1 MKTMPARQR
10 VHIEWAIA
18 LALLMVA
25 TPIALRGEN
34 RTLEIDDLRLEVSLS
49 TPVLSPDGSQVIIT
63 TSVPNY
69 EENRSDRKMLLIDIA
84 TGEQRELTPHRR
96 DASQHRWSPS
106 GDRLAFTDAGEVDPS
121 NKDTKGNQV
130 FILPMNGGEALQVT
144 HAKEGVQK
152 FEWSTDGK
160 HILYISPEPAIK
172 REGKEH
178 HNKSFEAGDHSLLI
192 LEASRSAQLWIIAVA
207 GGEAE
212 KLTEG
217 VEEIGSFAVSPDG
230 TTLALEVWPSPYTAD
245 EYINS
250 IRLLDLKSGE
260 TRHLLGG
267 NYTEFMV
274 FSSDGRYLAFGQTR
288 GPETFFRPTGVFVVP
303 VSEGKPIDVTA
314 KIDRYLESVAWL
326 PGGESILVGGSD
338 LTTRALWFQPFDGP
352 AQRLDLGD
360 IHPDTPVVA
369 PSGTVVFLGT
379 ETHRPPELY
388 AMRVGDW
395 QPRRLT
401 NFNAALAAMKQGEV
415 ETVSWDGPDGFKQ
428 NGVLIYPPNYKEGR
442 RYPLVLNIHGGPMG
456 RSGVAF
462 NIFNQIMA
470 ARGWLV
476 FSPNYRGS
484 LSQGDAFQSA
494 VINDTS
500 EGPGR
505 DIMSGLQVLKD
516 RGIVDEKRVAVSGW
530 SYGGHMTVWLT
541 AHFKGWAAAV
551 AGAAAT
557 DWFDWYNTGDYNVWS
572 GFALGGSPWLNDNA
586 MKYWQQS
593 PIAHAHKIRTPTL
606 ILSNTGDER
615 VPISQSYKL
624 YHALK
629 DNKVEVQFIAYP
641 VLGHWPGDPV
651 HARDVRRRWLNWIA
665 DHF

>member
-1 MKTMPARQR
+1 MNKMPIRQR
-10 VHIEWAIA
+10 KPVKWAIA
-18 LALLMVA
+18 LAVVMAAAPL
-25 TPIALRGEN
+25 ALQAEN
-34 RTLEIDDLRLEVSLS
+34 RTLEIDDLRLEVGLS

-69 EENRSDRKMLLIDIA
+69 EDNRSDRKMLLIDIA

-96 DASQHRWSPS
+96 DASQLRWSPS
-106 GDRLAFTDAGEVDPS
+106 GDRLAFTDASEVDHS
-121 NKDTKGNQV
+121 NKETKSSQV

-144 HAKEGVQK
+144 HAKEGVRK
-152 FEWSTDGK
+152 FAWSTNGK

-172 REGKEH
+172 REGEER
-178 HNKSFEAGDHSLLI
+178 HNKSFEVGDHSLLI

-250 IRLLDLKSGE
+250 IRLLNLESGE
-260 TRHLLGG
+260 ARHLLGG
-267 NYTEFMV
+267 FYTEFME
-274 FSSDGRYLAFGQTR
+274 FSPDGRYLAFGQTR
-288 GPETFFRPTGVFVVP
+288 GPETFFRPTGVFVIP

-338 LTTRALWFQPFDGP
+338 LTTRALWFQPFDSA

-360 IHPDTPVVA
+360 IHPGTPVVA
-369 PSGTVVFLGT
+369 ANGTIVFRGT
-379 ETHRPPELY
+379 QTHRPAELY
-388 AMRVGDW
+388 TMRVGEW

-401 NFNAALAAMKQGEV
+401 NFNAALAAMEHGEV
-415 ETVSWDGPDGFKQ
+415 ETVIWDGSDGFKL
-428 NGVLIYPPNYKEGR
+428 NGVLIYPPDYKKGQ

-456 RSGVAF
+456 RSSVAF
-462 NIFNQIMA
+462 NTFNQIMA

-505 DIMSGLQVLKD
+505 DIMSGIQVLKD

-593 PIAHAHKIRTPTL
+593 PIAHAHQIRTPTL

-615 VPISQSYKL
+615 IPISQSYKL

-641 VLGHWPGDPV
+641 VPDHWPRDPV

>member
-1 MKTMPARQR
+1 
-10 VHIEWAIA
+10 
-18 LALLMVA
+18 
-25 TPIALRGEN
+25 
-34 RTLEIDDLRLEVSLS
+34 
-49 TPVLSPDGSQVIIT
+49 
-63 TSVPNY
+63 
-69 EENRSDRKMLLIDIA
+69 
-84 TGEQRELTPHRR
+84 
-96 DASQHRWSPS
+96 
-106 GDRLAFTDAGEVDPS
+106 
-121 NKDTKGNQV
+121 
-130 FILPMNGGEALQVT
+130 
-144 HAKEGVQK
+144 
-152 FEWSTDGK
+152 
-160 HILYISPEPAIK
+160 
-172 REGKEH
+172 
-178 HNKSFEAGDHSLLI
+178 
-192 LEASRSAQLWIIAVA
+192 
-207 GGEAE
+207 
-212 KLTEG
+212 
-217 VEEIGSFAVSPDG
+217 
-230 TTLALEVWPSPYTAD
+230 
-245 EYINS
+245 
-250 IRLLDLKSGE
+250 
-260 TRHLLGG
+260 
-267 NYTEFMV
+267 MV
-274 FSSDGRYLAFGQTR
+274 FSPDGRYLAFGQTR
-288 GPETFFRPTGVFVVP
+288 GPETFFLPTGVFVIP

-326 PGGESILVGGSD
+326 PGGKSILVGGSD

-369 PSGTVVFLGT
+369 PNGTVVFLGT
-379 ETHRPPELY
+379 ETHRPAELY
-388 AMRVGDW
+388 TMRVGEW
-395 QPRRLT
+395 RPRRLT

-415 ETVSWDGPDGFKQ
+415 ETVSWDGPDDFKQ
-428 NGVLIYPPNYKEGR
+428 NGVLIYPPDYKEGQ

-484 LSQGDAFQSA
+484 LSQGKAFQSA

-505 DIMSGLQVLKD
+505 DIMSGIQVLKD
-516 RGIVDEKRVAVSGW
+516 RGIVDEERVAVSGW

-541 AHFKGWAAAV
+541 AHYEGWAAAV

-593 PIAHAHKIRTPTL
+593 PIAHAHQIRTPTL

-641 VLGHWPGDPV
+641 VPDHWPGDPV
-651 HARDVRRRWLNWIA
+651 HTRDVRRRWLNWIA

>member
-1 MKTMPARQR
+1 MNKMPIRQR
-10 VHIEWAIA
+10 KPVKWAIA
-18 LALLMVA
+18 LAVVMAAAPL
-25 TPIALRGEN
+25 ALQAEN
-34 RTLEIDDLRLEVSLS
+34 RTLEIDDLRLEVGLS
-49 TPVLSPDGSQVIIT
+49 TPVLSPDGSQIIIT

-121 NKDTKGNQV
+121 NKETKGSQV

-152 FEWSTDGK
+152 FDWSADGK
-160 HILYISPEPAIK
+160 RILYTSPEPAIK
-172 REGKEH
+172 REGEER
-178 HNKSFEAGDHSLLI
+178 HNKSFEVGDHSLLI
-192 LEASRSAQLWIIAVA
+192 VEASRSAQLWIIAVA
-207 GGEAE
+207 GGEAQ

-267 NYTEFMV
+267 YYTEFMV
-274 FSSDGRYLAFGQTR
+274 FSPDGRYLAFGQTR
-288 GPETFFRPTGVFVVP
+288 GPETFFHPTGVFVIP
-303 VSEGKPIDVTA
+303 VSEGKLIDVTA

-338 LTTRALWFQPFDGP
+338 LTTRALWFQPFDSA

-360 IHPDTPVVA
+360 IHPGTPVVA
-369 PSGTVVFLGT
+369 ANGTIVFRGT
-379 ETHRPPELY
+379 QTHRPAELY
-388 AMRVGDW
+388 TMRVGEW

-401 NFNAALAAMKQGEV
+401 NFNAALAAMEHGEV
-415 ETVSWDGPDGFKQ
+415 ETVIWDGSDGFKL
-428 NGVLIYPPNYKEGR
+428 NGVLIYPPDYKKGQ

-456 RSGVAF
+456 RSSVAF

-505 DIMSGLQVLKD
+505 DIMSGIQVLKD

-593 PIAHAHKIRTPTL
+593 PIAHAHQIRTPTL

-615 VPISQSYKL
+615 IPISQSYKL

-641 VLGHWPGDPV
+641 VPGHWPGDPV

-665 DHF
+665 EHF

>member
-1 MKTMPARQR
+1 MKTMPVRQR
-10 VHIEWAIA
+10 VPIEWAIA

-69 EENRSDRKMLLIDIA
+69 EDNRSDRKMLLIDIA

-106 GDRLAFTDAGEVDPS
+106 GDRLAFTDAGEVEHS
-121 NKDTKGNQV
+121 NKDAKGSQV
-130 FILPMNGGEALQVT
+130 FILPMNGGEARQVT

-152 FEWSTDGK
+152 FDWSADGK

-172 REGKEH
+172 REGEER
-178 HNKSFEAGDHSLLI
+178 HNKSFEVGDHSLLI
-192 LEASRSAQLWIIAVA
+192 LEASRSAQLWIIALA

-245 EYINS
+245 EYLNS
-250 IRLLDLKSGE
+250 IRLLDLESGE

-267 NYTEFMV
+267 FYTEFME
-274 FSSDGRYLAFGQTR
+274 FSPDSRYLAFGQTR
-288 GPETFFRPTGVFVVP
+288 GIETFFYPTGVFVKP
-303 VSEGKPIDVTA
+303 VSEGKTIDVTA

-326 PGGESILVGGSD
+326 PGGKSILVGGSD

-360 IHPDTPVVA
+360 IHPGTPVVA
-369 PSGTVVFLGT
+369 ANGTIVFRGT
-379 ETHRPPELY
+379 QNHRPAELY
-388 AMRVGDW
+388 AMRVGEW

-401 NFNAALAAMKQGEV
+401 NFNASLAAMKQGEV
-415 ETVSWDGPDGFKQ
+415 ETVTWDGPDGFKQ
-428 NGVLIYPPNYKEGR
+428 NGVLIYPPDYKEGQ

-484 LSQGDAFQSA
+484 LSQGKAFQSA

-505 DIMSGLQVLKD
+505 DVMSGLQVLKD
-516 RGIVDEKRVAVSGW
+516 RGIVDEERVAVSGW
-530 SYGGHMTVWLT
+530 SYGGHMTAWLT
-541 AHFKGWAAAV
+541 AHYEGWAAAV

-641 VLGHWPGDPV
+641 ISGHWPGDPV

>member
-1 MKTMPARQR
+1 MPVRQR
-10 VHIEWAIA
+10 KPVKWAITLA
-18 LALLMVA
+18 VVMAAAPLALQA
-25 TPIALRGEN
+25 EN
-34 RTLEIDDLRLEVSLS
+34 RTLEIDDLRLEVGLS

-63 TSVPNY
+63 TSAPNY

-96 DASQHRWSPS
+96 GASQHRWSPS
-106 GDRLAFTDAGEVDPS
+106 GDRLAFTDAGEVEHS
-121 NKDTKGNQV
+121 NKETKGSQV

-152 FEWSTDGK
+152 FDWSADGK

-172 REGKEH
+172 REGEEH
-178 HNKSFEAGDHSLLI
+178 HNKSFEVGDHSLLI

-250 IRLLDLKSGE
+250 IRLLDLRSGE

-274 FSSDGRYLAFGQTR
+274 FSPGGRYLAFGQTR
-288 GPETFFRPTGVFVVP
+288 GPETFFLPTGVFVIS

-326 PGGESILVGGSD
+326 PGGKSILVGGSD

-369 PSGTVVFLGT
+369 PNGTVVFLGT
-379 ETHRPPELY
+379 ETHRPAELY
-388 AMRVGDW
+388 TMRVGEW

-401 NFNAALAAMKQGEV
+401 NFNAALAAMKHGEV
-415 ETVSWDGPDGFKQ
+415 ETVSWDGPDDFKQ
-428 NGVLIYPPNYKEGR
+428 NGVLIYPPDYKEGQ

-484 LSQGDAFQSA
+484 LSQGKAFQSA

-505 DIMSGLQVLKD
+505 DIMSGIQVLKD
-516 RGIVDEKRVAVSGW
+516 RGIVDEERLAVSGW

-541 AHFKGWAAAV
+541 AHYEGWAAAV

-593 PIAHAHKIRTPTL
+593 PIAHAHQIRTPTL

-615 VPISQSYKL
+615 IPISQSYKL

-641 VLGHWPGDPV
+641 VPGHWPGDPV